1 MNIPEKISEILHTK
15 GHSKENL
22 DEETNRVILANRK
35 AEMERNAQM
44 LIM

>member
-15 GHSKENL
+15 DHSKENL

-35 AEMERNAQM
+35 AEMERNAQR